1 VIVRTDGAHV
11 EIEAGGERWQ
21 VAHDSSEH

>member
-11 EIEAGGERWQ
+11 EIEAGEDKWQ
-21 VAHDSSEH
+21 VAHDSSGQ